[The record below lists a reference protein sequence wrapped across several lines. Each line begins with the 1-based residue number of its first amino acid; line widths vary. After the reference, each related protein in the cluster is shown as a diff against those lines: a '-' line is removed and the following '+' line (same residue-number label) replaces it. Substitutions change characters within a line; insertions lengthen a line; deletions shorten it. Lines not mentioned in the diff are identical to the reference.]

1 MEMAY
6 FDGAM
11 YVRLTGA
18 EKLDKTPIHLGDGIL
33 KDGEY
38 IQKMG
43 EKKRTSFEMQGGW
56 YLRYKGRYN
65 DTLFFDTNTG
75 QETSPYEW
83 HYGFYYI
90 DKNTLLIGG
99 KSGMRDIRINHLEK
113 HESVPLQK
121 SEKQVSMF

>member
-1 MEMAY
+1 MDFGFRDA
-6 FDGAM
+6 AM
-11 YVRLTGA
+11 YVRLGEN
-18 EKLDKTPIHLGDGIL
+18 EKLDKAPVRLGDGTL
-33 KDGEY
+33 KVGEY
-38 IQKMG
+38 VKKLG
-43 EKKRTSFEMQGGW
+43 EKKRTSFEMQYGW
-56 YLRYKGRYN
+56 YLRYKGRF
-65 DTLFFDTNTG
+65 DRVLFFDTNTAK
-75 QETSPYEW
+75 ETGDHEW